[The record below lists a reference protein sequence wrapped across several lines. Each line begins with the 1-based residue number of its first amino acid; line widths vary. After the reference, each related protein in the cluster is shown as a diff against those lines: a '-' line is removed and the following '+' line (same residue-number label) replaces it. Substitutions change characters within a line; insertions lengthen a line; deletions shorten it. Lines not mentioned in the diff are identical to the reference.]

1 MGRIN
6 LLDPHV
12 ANLIAAGEVVDR
24 PGSVVKELVE
34 NSIDAGATTVTV
46 EIRNGGIS
54 FMRVTD
60 NGSGIAPEDVPNAIK
75 RHATSKIKEEKDLD
89 SIETLGFR
97 GEALAA
103 ISSVSKLRIMTKRIE
118 DKFGTLLECHGPE
131 VIECSETGCQNGT
144 TIIIEELFYNVP
156 ARRKF
161 LKKDASEGM
170 YVTAVMERMC
180 LSRPD
185 ITFKYIVDGAMKFA
199 TPGSGKLL
207 DAIYAVFGRDFAG
220 KLLPVSTREDLY
232 KISGFIGSP
241 ENTKGNSNMQLF
253 FVNGRFVKSKTAYAA
268 IKQAFDSYIPVGR
281 HPTCVI
287 NIELDPARVDCNVHP
302 SKLEVKFSNEKMI
315 FDLIYFAARS
325 ALVKKVQRPQT
336 SIEKDNQRIIN
347 AFVPIIDEQR
357 QSLKKS
363 QITMNE
369 MRLTPDNSVEQEK
382 DPIPVDELRPSE
394 SYRKKYLEFISP
406 ETRIQERKIEEKL
419 KNKPPVDYSWDDVA
433 PRKKPEKRKYEVP
446 YYKIVGEAFNSYV
459 IVELNDKIIF
469 IDKHAAHERILFEEM
484 KENMEQTEVAS
495 QMLLIPIEVQLDA
508 ISYVAISEYAEE
520 IRRMG
525 LDIKLDEENAKVFV
539 QYVPN
544 ILKDE
549 DVPAF
554 IESLGAKLA
563 DIQTTVG
570 VSKQVLY
577 EKALYQ
583 ASCKAAIKAGR
594 EYDME
599 HIRWIC
605 DRLLSLPFIKY
616 CPHGRPVAFELT
628 KYELEKQ
635 FKRI

>member
-1 MGRIN
+1 MGSIN
-6 LLDPHV
+6 LLDSHV

-34 NSIDAGATTVTV
+34 NAIDAGATTVTV

-60 NGSGIAPEDVPNAIK
+60 NGCGMSSEDVPNSIK

-103 ISSVSKLRIMTKRIE
+103 ISSVSKLRIMSKRIE
-118 DKFGTLLECHGPE
+118 DRMGTLLECHGSE
-131 VIECSETGCQNGT
+131 VIEVAETGCQNGT

-161 LKKDASEGM
+161 LKKDASESM

-185 ITFKYIVDGAMKFA
+185 IIFKYIIDGAMKFA
-199 TPGSGKLL
+199 TPGSGKLM
-207 DAIYAVFGRDFAG
+207 DAIYTIFGREFAG
-220 KLLPVSTREDLY
+220 KLIPISTSEDLY
-232 KISGFIGSP
+232 KVSGFIGSP

-268 IKQAFDSYIPVGR
+268 IKQAFDSYIPSGR
-281 HPTCVI
+281 HATCVI
-287 NIELDPARVDCNVHP
+287 NIELDPMRVDCNVHP
-302 SKLEVKFSNEKMI
+302 SKLEVKFSNEKMV
-315 FDLIYFAARS
+315 FDLIYFAVRS
-325 ALVKKVQRPQT
+325 ALIKKIQRPQT
-336 SIEKDNQRIIN
+336 AIGRENQKLIN
-347 AFVPIIDEQR
+347 AFVPIEDNKIQVK
-357 QSLKKS
+357 QS
-363 QITMNE
+363 QITMSE

-382 DPIPVDELRPSE
+382 DPIPLDELKPNE
-394 SYRKKYLEFISP
+394 SYRKKYLEFASP
-406 ETRIQERKIEEKL
+406 EPIRQESAIEEKV
-419 KNKPPVDYSWDDVA
+419 KEKPMEDFSWDDLPVQKPKP
-433 PRKKPEKRKYEVP
+433 PRYEVP
-446 YYKIVGEAFNSYV
+446 YYKIIGEAFNSYV
-459 IVELNDKIIF
+459 IVELRDKIIF

-484 KENMEQTEVAS
+484 KENMSRTEIES
-495 QMLLIPIEVQLDA
+495 QMMLVPIEVALDPVT
-508 ISYVAISEYAEE
+508 YVAISEYADD
-520 IRRMG
+520 IRKIG

-539 QYVPN
+539 QYVPTV
-544 ILKDE
+544 LKDE

-554 IESLGAKLA
+554 IQSLGSKLA
-563 DIQTTVG
+563 DTQTTVG
-570 VSKQVLY
+570 VSKQILY

-583 ASCKAAIKAGR
+583 ASCKAAVKAGR

-599 HIRWIC
+599 HIKWIC
-605 DRLLSLPFIKY
+605 DRLLALPFIKY
-616 CPHGRPVAFELT
+616 CPHGRPVAFEVT

>member
-1 MGRIN
+1 VGKIN

-199 TPGSGKLL
+199 TPGSGKLM

-357 QSLKKS
+357 QS
-363 QITMNE
+363 
-369 MRLTPDNSVEQEK
+369 
-382 DPIPVDELRPSE
+382 
-394 SYRKKYLEFISP
+394 
-406 ETRIQERKIEEKL
+406 
-419 KNKPPVDYSWDDVA
+419 
-433 PRKKPEKRKYEVP
+433 
-446 YYKIVGEAFNSYV
+446 
-459 IVELNDKIIF
+459 
-469 IDKHAAHERILFEEM
+469 
-484 KENMEQTEVAS
+484 
-495 QMLLIPIEVQLDA
+495 
-508 ISYVAISEYAEE
+508 
-520 IRRMG
+520 
-525 LDIKLDEENAKVFV
+525 
-539 QYVPN
+539 
-544 ILKDE
+544 
-549 DVPAF
+549 
-554 IESLGAKLA
+554 
-563 DIQTTVG
+563 
-570 VSKQVLY
+570 
-577 EKALYQ
+577 
-583 ASCKAAIKAGR
+583 
-594 EYDME
+594 
-599 HIRWIC
+599 
-605 DRLLSLPFIKY
+605 
-616 CPHGRPVAFELT
+616 
-628 KYELEKQ
+628 
-635 FKRI
+635 